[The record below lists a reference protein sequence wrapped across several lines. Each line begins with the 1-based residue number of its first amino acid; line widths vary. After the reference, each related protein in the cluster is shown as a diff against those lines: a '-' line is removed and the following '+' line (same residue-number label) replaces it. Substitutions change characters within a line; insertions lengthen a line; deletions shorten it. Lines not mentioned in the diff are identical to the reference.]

1 MAHLEVERKPKRPWW
16 VWLLIILLLIALAVL
31 IFNRYNSNGEKSAT
45 DSISN
50 AKLNTRTLN
59 FGKYEVNNPD
69 LKMPFRVQEILFIT
83 KN

>member
-31 IFNRYNSNGEKSAT
+31 LFNRYNSNGERSAT

-50 AKLNTRTLN
+50 AKLNTSTSN
-59 FGKYEVNNPD
+59 FGKYEVSNPD
-69 LKMPFRVQEILFIT
+69 LRIPLEFK
-83 KN
+83 KSYS